1 MDYLHVQADNPWY
14 NYYINDRCLTVSGHV
29 NGDLG
34 RENHHM
40 TPDFINKICYQFV
53 PHSYVISV
61 NPVNPSYQL
70 PNNSKLKYLLVQLHG
85 YRRICI
91 PVLSMLSIDK
101 IALVTCTKNV
111 VKVAMSS
118 ESSKDELPTTGHMQ

>member
-1 MDYLHVQADNPWY
+1 
-14 NYYINDRCLTVSGHV
+14 
-29 NGDLG
+29 
-34 RENHHM
+34 M

-85 YRRICI
+85 YQRICI
-91 PVLSMLSIDK
+91 LSKLSNDK

-111 VKVAMSS
+111 VEVAMV
-118 ESSKDELPTTGHMQ
+118 ER